1 MNLIVEKDK
10 YMPKKEYRSNKR
22 ILNIFL
28 TINTQREISKHC
40 IKSYAPA
47 CIHNNVAK
55 PYDKF

>member
-1 MNLIVEKDK
+1 MVEKDK
-10 YMPKKEYRSNKR
+10 CVPKKKDRPTKR
-22 ILNIFL
+22 IFKFFSHYQHTTGNK
-28 TINTQREISKHC
+28 QHC